1 MIQEYILQNRSLKNL
16 KNTYIKLC
24 LIIREKKK
32 YFSYK
37 LNKLCNNLK
46 INFLK
51 VIMLMK
57 EKLFKN
63 LKIYQM
69 MKI

>member
-1 MIQEYILQNRSLKNL
+1 MTQEYILQTRSLMNL

-24 LIIREKKK
+24 LIIKEKKK

-37 LNKLCNNLK
+37 LNKLCNNMK

-51 VIMLMK
+51 LIMLMK

-63 LKIYQM
+63 LKIYQI